1 MSSYAEEKGNV
12 ATLERI
18 ESEKVASD
26 AAITRYTPEEQ
37 KKIVRK
43 VDLRL
48 IPTLGC
54 MYCVSLMDR
63 TNLGVAMVAGMGVDL
78 KLTGERYSI
87 VVLLFFITYVALQ
100 PPATVVLRKL
110 GPRLF
115 LPAIVIIW
123 GAVMIGFGFVKEW
136 HTLIPL
142 RLLLGIFEAGFF
154 PGSAYLLS
162 CWYKRFE
169 LQKRNTVFFLIG
181 MLSSAFSGIL
191 GYLFSLL
198 SGHGFQAAYWL
209 GPHYG
214 PTKKAPLTP
223 VSYGPG
229 LSGWRWIFILQGVIT
244 VVIGI
249 VGWYFIVDFPELAA
263 KPSKTQKKFLNQDE
277 VDFIVARIEEDRHD
291 VVAEEF
297 NLKSYLAGAMD
308 LKVWGFA
315 LIFMFT
321 TTITYAI
328 AYFLPIILKDGMG
341 FSPAAANCL
350 IAPPYVFAA
359 FVMLGFAWAGDKYHI
374 RSPWVI
380 ANGILALIGLPMIGF
395 STNVGVR
402 YFGVFLA
409 TAAANA
415 NVPCILTWQANNIR
429 GQWKRA
435 LCSATLVG
443 AGGIGGIVG
452 GTVFR
457 TQDAPSYVPGII
469 ACMIATAMIIVISLL
484 LNLKFWMANKRAAN
498 GGKIIEGLE
507 GFRYTL

>member
-1 MSSYAEEKGNV
+1 MASFAEEKGNV
-12 ATLERI
+12 TTLERI
-18 ESEKVASD
+18 ESDTTASD
-26 AAITRYTPEEQ
+26 AAITRFTPEEQ

-87 VVLLFFITYVALQ
+87 IVLLFFITYVALQ

-198 SGHGFQAAYWL
+198 SGHGVQAAYWL

-229 LSGWRWIFILQGVIT
+229 LSGWRWIFIMQGVIT
-244 VVIGI
+244 VLIGI

-291 VVAEEF
+291 VVAEAF

-315 LIFMFT
+315 FIFMFT

-350 IAPPYVFAA
+350 IAPPYVFAG

-380 ANGILALIGLPMIGF
+380 ANGVLALIGLPMIGF

-402 YFGVFLA
+402 YFGKFTFSQQSFLFTSTNISDQVSSSLPPLQTQTFPA
-409 TAAANA
+409 SSPGKQTTSVDNGSVLSAALLWSVQEALVVSLA
-415 NVPCILTWQANNIR
+415 ALSSGLKTHRPMYLVSL
-429 GQWKRA
+429 RA
-435 LCSATLVG
+435 
-443 AGGIGGIVG
+443 
-452 GTVFR
+452 
-457 TQDAPSYVPGII
+457 
-469 ACMIATAMIIVISLL
+469 
-484 LNLKFWMANKRAAN
+484 
-498 GGKIIEGLE
+498 
-507 GFRYTL
+507 

>member
-1 MSSYAEEKGNV
+1 M
-12 ATLERI
+12 
-18 ESEKVASD
+18 
-26 AAITRYTPEEQ
+26 
-37 KKIVRK
+37 
-43 VDLRL
+43 
-48 IPTLGC
+48 
-54 MYCVSLMDR
+54 
-63 TNLGVAMVAGMGVDL
+63 
-78 KLTGERYSI
+78 
-87 VVLLFFITYVALQ
+87 
-100 PPATVVLRKL
+100 
-110 GPRLF
+110 
-115 LPAIVIIW
+115 
-123 GAVMIGFGFVKEW
+123 
-136 HTLIPL
+136 
-142 RLLLGIFEAGFF
+142 
-154 PGSAYLLS
+154 
-162 CWYKRFE
+162 
-169 LQKRNTVFFLIG
+169 FFLIG

-198 SGHGFQAAYWL
+198 SGRGVQAAEWL
-209 GPHYG
+209 GVHRG
-214 PTKKAPLTP
+214 PTAAAPTTP
-223 VSYGPG
+223 VSFGPG
-229 LSGWRWIFILQGVIT
+229 LAGWRWIFILQGVIT
-244 VVIGI
+244 VLIGL

-263 KPSKTQKKFLNQDE
+263 KSSRFQKKFLEQDE
-277 VDFIVARIEEDRHD
+277 ADFIVARINQDRHD

-297 NLKSYLAGAMD
+297 NLKKYLHGAMD

-315 LIFMFT
+315 LIFLFT

-341 FSPAAANCL
+341 FSAAASNCL
-350 IAPPYVFAA
+350 IAPPYVFAG
-359 FVMLGFAWAGDKYHI
+359 FVMMAFAWAGDKYHV

-380 ANGILALIGLPMIGF
+380 ANGVLALIGLPMIGF

-457 TQDAPSYVPGII
+457 TQDAPAYVPGII
-469 ACMIATAMIIVISLL
+469 ACMIAAVMIIVIALL
-484 LNLKFWMANKRAAN
+484 LDLKFWMANKRAAK
-498 GGKIIEGLE
+498 GGKIIEGMQ

>member
-1 MSSYAEEKGNV
+1 MSSFADEKGDV
-12 ATLERI
+12 
-18 ESEKVASD
+18 
-26 AAITRYTPEEQ
+26 AAIERVESDTSANNAAIERFTPEQQ
-37 KKIVRK
+37 KKIIRK
-43 VDLRL
+43 VDFRL

-87 VVLLFFITYVALQ
+87 IVLLFFITYVALQ
-100 PPATVVLRKL
+100 PPATVVLRKF
-110 GPRLF
+110 GPKLF
-115 LPAIVIIW
+115 LPSIVVLW

-136 HTLIPL
+136 TALIPL
-142 RLLLGIFEAGFF
+142 RLLLGVLESGFF

-162 CWYKRFE
+162 CWYKRYE
-169 LQKRNTVFFLIG
+169 LQKRNTFFFLIG

-191 GYLFSLL
+191 GYVFSLL
-198 SGHGFQAAYWL
+198 NGHGYQAAEWL

-214 PTKKAPLTP
+214 PTKKAPKTP
-223 VSYGPG
+223 VGFGPG
-229 LSGWRWIFILQGVIT
+229 LSGWRWIFMLQGIIT
-244 VVIGI
+244 VVIGL
-249 VGWYFIVDFPELAA
+249 VGWYYIVDFPELAA
-263 KPSKTQKKFLNQDE
+263 KPSRAQKKFLEQEE
-277 VDFIVARIEEDRHD
+277 VDFIVARIEQDRHD
-291 VVAEEF
+291 VVADEF
-297 NLKSYLAGAMD
+297 DLKKYLAGGMD

-341 FSPAAANCL
+341 FSAAASNCL
-350 IAPPYVFAA
+350 IAPPYVFAG
-359 FVMLGFAWAGDKYHI
+359 FVMIGFAWAGDKYQI

-380 ANGILALIGLPMIGF
+380 ANGVLALIGLPMMGF
-395 STNVGVR
+395 SSNTGVR

-443 AGGIGGIVG
+443 AGGVGGIIG

-457 TQDAPSYVPGII
+457 TQDAPKYVPGII
-469 ACMIATAMIIVISLL
+469 ACMISAGMIILITLL
-484 LNLKFWMANKRAAN
+484 LNFKFWRANKRAAS